1 LKYLRRGGQQ
11 RRYLWG
17 GDITRGV
24 EVPALPSGGRG
35 ALQARLA
42 LTQAG
47 LGWWE
52 RREEKMY
59 WEEFIARER

>member
-1 LKYLRRGGQQ
+1 
-11 RRYLWG
+11 
-17 GDITRGV
+17 
-24 EVPALPSGGRG
+24 
-35 ALQARLA
+35 LA

-59 WEEFIARER
+59 WEEFIARDER